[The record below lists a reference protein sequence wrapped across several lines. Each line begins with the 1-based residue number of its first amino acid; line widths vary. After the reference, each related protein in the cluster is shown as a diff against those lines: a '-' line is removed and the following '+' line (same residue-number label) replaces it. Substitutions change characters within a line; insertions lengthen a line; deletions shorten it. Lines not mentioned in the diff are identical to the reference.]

1 MAFSVILD
9 LIRKGDFA
17 QAKSELLSVI
27 KDGNLKEKDVNTIK
41 KYYKFIFNTVIFF
54 PL

>member
-17 QAKSELLSVI
+17 QAKADLLSVI
-27 KDGNLKEKDVNTIK
+27 NEGNLQIKDVNTIK
-41 KYYKFIFNTVIFF
+41 KYYSKM
-54 PL
+54 